1 MEIKKILLALS
12 FTALLAACGDDNS
25 SSANADSSSSMRD
38 TFKSSAS
45 LTNRADIAYSDTLKA
60 GDTTTFDFE
69 IPKKESDKND
79 SSGFYY
85 ITDTTK
91 AVKLYLGELVKGTR
105 VTVGI
110 KTSGMDGDTVRIQN
124 ELNEYINSLDP
135 IYDAAKKDTVYD
147 NYLVPGDSV
156 MAQSSFVV
164 FKDGFYLLNLKA
176 NFAKTSQAKIVVNID
191 SAYFRYTGESSKI
204 SMDITDTLRGIFVIG
219 VSPDTIKVNMS
230 ANEGVSIAYTAS
242 GRSIKRFELFENDSL
257 IKSSGDSTIDI
268 DALLLPADSV
278 KWSLKVSPTKIISYL
293 SGPYATFEVISQ
305 SRKLSK
311 GEYFAK
317 PDSIVF
323 PGDTLIVKRERNDQ
337 AKYYLY
343 QEEYV
348 WLANLKK
355 GDSID
360 VQHIMEGYCDDD
372 SRCPSTCEIINKKK
386 AIVQDISCLYGGSL
400 KITDKMTEGAY
411 YLHYV
416 RSGDVYPTDESLEL
430 TLKTIM
436 QQPGLFKEFSFYDE
450 EDEKIIEKK
459 SVKLGD
465 TLRFENFHFQ
475 TTPKKASTNVKW
487 FVPCDDIPYIGT
499 KAYIAQA
506 SSCDEEQEI
515 YSTYLVVQDSA
526 SGKNPR
532 IIAQSLA
539 DPLARDT
546 LTLTVIKK

>member
-1 MEIKKILLALS
+1 MEIKNILLALS
-12 FTALLAACGDDNS
+12 ITALLAACGGDD
-25 SSANADSSSSMRD
+25 SASAEADSSSSMKD
-38 TFKSSAS
+38 SFKSSTS
-45 LTNRADIAYSDTLKA
+45 LTNRADIAYSDTLTT
-60 GDTTTFDFE
+60 GDTATFDFE
-69 IPKKESDKND
+69 IPKKESDKDD
-79 SSGFYY
+79 SSGYYY

-91 AVKLYLGELVKGTR
+91 SVSLYLGELVKGTR

-110 KTSGMDGDTVRIQN
+110 KTTGMDSDTVRIQN
-124 ELNEYINSLDP
+124 ELKENINSLDP
-135 IYDAAKKDTVYD
+135 IYDAAKKDSIYD
-147 NYLVPGDSV
+147 NYLIPGHKGK
-156 MAQSSFVV
+156 MEQSSFVV

-176 NFAKTSQAKIVVNID
+176 HFEKASQAQIVVNID

-204 SMDITDTLRGIFVIG
+204 SMDVTDTLRGIFVIG

-230 ANEGVSIAYTAS
+230 ASEGVSIAYTAK
-242 GRSIKRFELFENDSL
+242 GKSIKRFELFENDSL
-257 IKSSGDSTIDI
+257 INSSDTTI

-293 SGPYATFEVISQ
+293 SGPYATFEVTSQ
-305 SRKLSK
+305 SRELAK
-311 GEYFAK
+311 GEFFAK
-317 PDSIVF
+317 PDSIEY

-360 VQHIMEGYCDDD
+360 VQHLMEGYCDNQ
-372 SRCPSTCEIINKKK
+372 SECPASCEILDKKK
-386 AIVQDISCLYGGSL
+386 KSVQEISCLYGGSL
-400 KITDKMTEGAY
+400 KVTDKMSEGAY

-416 RSGDVYPTDESLEL
+416 RSGNVYPTDESQIL
-430 TLKTIM
+430 TLKTVM

-450 EDEKIIEKK
+450 EDEKKIEKK
-459 SVKLGD
+459 SVRLGD
-465 TLRFENFHFQ
+465 TLRFANFHFQ
-475 TTPKKASTNVKW
+475 TNPKNASTNVTW
-487 FVPCDDIPYIGT
+487 FVPCEDIPYIGT
-499 KAYIAQA
+499 PAYISQIA
-506 SSCDEEQEI
+506 SCEEEQEI

-526 SGKNPR
+526 EGKNPH

-539 DPLARDT
+539 DPQARDT